1 MGLGGMYCSAV
12 EDREGE
18 VDEKPGGE
26 NWGSGQ
32 KCRALARFIEGKAR
46 PGGSS
51 NIMQRSR
58 RVAHMFWFG
67 TWGVDF
73 KPPLQK
79 TCLIKE
85 TPQESTLT

>member
-1 MGLGGMYCSAV
+1 MVKLRSAPATSRRPTHWWGRTYE
-12 EDREGE
+12 EDGDAVREEE

-32 KCRALARFIEGKAR
+32 KCRALARFIGGKAR

-58 RVAHMFWFG
+58 RVA
-67 TWGVDF
+67 
-73 KPPLQK
+73 
-79 TCLIKE
+79 
-85 TPQESTLT
+85 S